1 MNATHRA
8 CLAALVA
15 ATSFGALAQTPAP
28 AAAAPAAP
36 AANNFDAT
44 HPRRAEVNGRLA
56 NQNARIDAERKDG
69 QITKTQ
75 AQSLHAQDH
84 AIRGEERTM
93 ASHDDGHI
101 TRADKRALNQQE
113 NGVSKEIG
121 K

>member
-1 MNATHRA
+1 MNVTHRV
-8 CLAALVA
+8 CFAALIA
-15 ATSFGALAQTPAP
+15 ATSFGAFAQT
-28 AAAAPAAP
+28 PAAP
-36 AANNFDAT
+36 AAAPAPNNFDAT

-69 QITKTQ
+69 QISKAQ

-113 NGVSKEIG
+113 NSTSKEIG